1 LSWGYQF
8 LLGLALNAA
17 LLVWC
22 LRDERG
28 SARSSECSPAS
39 PVYPNRTSLVER
51 LNG

>member
-22 LRDERG
+22 LRDER
-28 SARSSECSPAS
+28 AS
-39 PVYPNRTSLVER
+39 PVYRNRASLVER